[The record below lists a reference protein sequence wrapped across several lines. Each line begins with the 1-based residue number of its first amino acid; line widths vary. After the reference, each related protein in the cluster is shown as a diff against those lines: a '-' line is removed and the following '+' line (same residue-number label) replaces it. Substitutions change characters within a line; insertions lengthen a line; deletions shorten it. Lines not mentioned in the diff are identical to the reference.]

1 MGACLIMERESSV
14 KISATVYKQ
23 LEQQSKSVAYT
34 DNGTYN
40 VSPDPGY
47 FLSNVNVEV
56 HVDQN
61 LSVIS
66 ELSAVISG
74 LNDQIATITSLTIVE
89 NGTYTPP
96 EGVLGY
102 NSINVS
108 IGGGEMGKLFDGL
121 KLGYSTFSVFPYNV
135 ISHLSNLSN
144 MFPGSTY
151 TGTDDIIIPENGFPE
166 ATNINTMM
174 GALSGASSVNTI
186 IKKGA
191 FPKITSVTGVES
203 STYGHFVG
211 DIICVEDYAF
221 GQSNY
226 IAYMGGARLSCSPL
240 AFSNAYMIDPL
251 KRYTDVVLP
260 GLKNAHTLWWTFSE
274 TKMSEIIFPDTL
286 GENVTKIN
294 FNSTFANTTALTK
307 IVFPSTVPVL
317 SFGYY
322 ARVFYKCTA
331 LETLEIYNI
340 ANGTIQGPYD
350 GFTYCTKLTV
360 DSLMNIIN
368 ALPVTTNR
376 RTLGLGTTNLSKL
389 SEEQIAIATNKGWT
403 LN

>member
-1 MGACLIMERESSV
+1 MERESSV

-23 LEQQSKSVAYT
+23 LEEQTKTVAYT

-47 FLSNVNVEV
+47 WLSNVNVEV

-74 LNDQIATITSLTIVE
+74 LNDQIATITSLTINE

-121 KLGYSTFSVFPYNV
+121 KLGYSTFSVFPYDV
-135 ISHLSNLSN
+135 ISHLSNLSD
-144 MFPGSTY
+144 MFPNSTY
-151 TGTDDIIIPENGFPE
+151 TGTEDIIIPENGFPE
-166 ATNINTMM
+166 AININTMM

-191 FPKITSVTGVES
+191 FPKITSITGVEEN
-203 STYGHFVG
+203 TYGHFVG

-221 GQSNY
+221 GQSAY

-240 AFSNAYMIDPL
+240 AFSNANIL
-251 KRYTDVVLP
+251 SRLNRYTDVVLP
-260 GLKNAHTLWWTFSE
+260 DLKNVHSLWQTFSE

-286 GENVTKIN
+286 GENVTKIDFN
-294 FNSTFANTTALTK
+294 GTFNSATALTK

-317 SFGYY
+317 SFGFY
-322 ARVFYKCTA
+322 ARVFYGCTA

-340 ANGTIQGPYD
+340 ADYSLQGPYD
-350 GFTYCTKLTV
+350 GFTYCTNLTV

-368 ALPVTTNR
+368 ALPVSTRKNKLA
-376 RTLGLGTTNLSKL
+376 LGVTNLFKL

>member
-1 MGACLIMERESSV
+1 MERKSSV

-23 LEQQSKSVAYT
+23 LEEQTKTVAYT

-47 FLSNVNVEV
+47 WLSNVNVEV

-66 ELSAVISG
+66 EL
-74 LNDQIATITSLTIVE
+74 NNQIATITSLTINE

-121 KLGYSTFSVFPYNV
+121 KLGNSTFSVFPYGP

-144 MFPGSTY
+144 MFPNSTY
-151 TGTDDIIIPENGFPE
+151 TGTEDIIIPENGFPE

-174 GALSGASSVNTI
+174 GNLSGASSVNTI

-191 FPKITSVTGVES
+191 FPKITSVTGVGT

-221 GQSNY
+221 GQSAY

-240 AFSNAYMIDPL
+240 AFSNAYRVDQL
-251 KRYTDVVLP
+251 NRYTDVVLP
-260 GLKNAHTLWWTFSE
+260 GLKNVHTLWQTFSG

-286 GENVTKIN
+286 GENVTKID
-294 FNSTFANTTALTK
+294 FDSTFNGATALTK

-317 SFGYY
+317 SFGFF

-340 ANGTIQGPYD
+340 SDGNMSGTYD

-368 ALPVTTNR
+368 ALPVSKR
-376 RTLGLGTTNLSKL
+376 KSKLSLGTTNLSKL